1 MNTKERK
8 KTTDSLKNNSK
19 TAKSSGSTASRQA
32 SKKSAGTAS
41 RQTSK
46 KPAATANRQA
56 SENYGNHQ
64 KKRRPSREE
73 IRKRQI
79 RYLLQGLFLGF
90 CICLLLFSIWKLG
103 SILLGYRSGEKEYE
117 DLRQYVLEEPV
128 SPSEVMNNSSGDDAS
143 EGEGDE
149 EENNA
154 LVPMTRIDLTSLR
167 GMNSDAIGWIEI
179 PGTAISYPVVHTTD
193 NSFYLTHTFRKENNK
208 SGSIFIETA
217 NQADLSD
224 LHTIIYGHN
233 MKDGSMFAGLKNYQ
247 KEKYWSS
254 HPYIY
259 LDLADGSHCY
269 EIFSC
274 HTAEVTDISYTIGYA
289 ADETYASFLDTLKAS
304 SLYDTGV
311 SVGTSDAVITLSTC
325 TSNGKDRFVVHAKKL
340 Y

>member
-1 MNTKERK
+1 MNTKERRK
-8 KTTDSLKNNSK
+8 KTDSLKNSSRASAGK
-19 TAKSSGSTASRQA
+19 STAKR
-32 SKKSAGTAS
+32 AGTT
-41 RQTSK
+41 R
-46 KPAATANRQA
+46 
-56 SENYGNHQ
+56 
-64 KKRRPSREE
+64 KKRRRSKKE
-73 IRKRQI
+73 IRRRQI

-103 SILLGYRSGEKEYE
+103 SILLGYRSSEKEYE

-128 SPSEVMNNSSGDDAS
+128 SPQEVMNSSSGNEPSEDDEA
-143 EGEGDE
+143 EGER
-149 EENNA
+149 NNT
-154 LVPMTRIDLTSLR
+154 LVPMTRIDLASLQS
-167 GMNSDAIGWIEI
+167 MNSDAVGWIEI
-179 PGTAISYPVVHTTD
+179 PGTAVSYPVVHTTD
-193 NSFYLTHTFRKENNK
+193 NSFYLTHTFRKESNK

-217 NQADLSD
+217 NNADFSD

-247 KEKYWSS
+247 EEKYWSS
-254 HPYIY
+254 NPYIY
-259 LDLADGSHCY
+259 IDLSNGSHCY

-311 SVGTSDAVITLSTC
+311 SVSTADSVITLSTC
-325 TSNGKDRFVVHAKKL
+325 TSNGKERFVVHAKKL